1 MNYSGEKC
9 AACGDVFTADDD
21 IVVCPQCGSPHHREC
36 YKKDNCCANATLHET
51 GEKWRPSSY
60 DKAEVINQSEVI
72 VEDKANDE
80 NAYGGSGNA
89 ASGENG
95 GVFRGEADLNSAL
108 SFIGFDPNEDMG
120 GATLKEVSQFVGPN
134 TLYYIPIFKRM
145 KDFGTKISF
154 NLSCL
159 LLPPLY
165 FANRRMWGWAIIS
178 AILMVIL
185 ATPDMMLIMAEQLGS
200 AEGYEAALNIVYD
213 NKEKLMM
220 LSEYMAIGSWIGS
233 IVLCLFGNR
242 IYYHYVMRSIKKIK
256 TVCHDDEAKSRSLMQ
271 NGGIRPLNILIIT
284 IIMSAIS
291 LLLLYAAFS
300 VLA

>member
-1 MNYSGEKC
+1 MNYNGEKC
-9 AACGDVFTADDD
+9 VACGELFAADDD

-36 YKKDNCCANATLHET
+36 YKKANSCANTALHET
-51 GEKWRPSSY
+51 GGKWKPSSDGEADVVKY
-60 DKAEVINQSEVI
+60 DNISEDESIPHAE
-72 VEDKANDE
+72 
-80 NAYGGSGNA
+80 AYGGSAGQ
-89 ASGENG
+89 EG
-95 GVFRGEADLNSAL
+95 GVNVGMFREGDLNSAL
-108 SFIGFDPNEDMG
+108 AFIGFDPNEDIG
-120 GATLKEVSQFVGPN
+120 GATVKEVSQFVGPN

-200 AEGYEAALNIVYD
+200 SETYEAALNIVLN
-213 NKEKLMM
+213 NKEKLLI
-220 LSEYMAIGSWIGS
+220 LSEYMAIASWVGS
-233 IVLCLFGNR
+233 IALCLFGNR
-242 IYYHYVMRSIKKIK
+242 IYYHYVMRSIKRIK
-256 TVCHDDEAKSRSLMQ
+256 SVCPDDESRSRSFMQ

-284 IIMSAIS
+284 IIMSAVS
-291 LLLLYAAFS
+291 LAMLYGAFKLLA
-300 VLA
+300 